1 MSMTSVISTLKTS
14 FSVNRFNLWNN
25 GVEEAVSAVTLAY
38 STPVYLG
45 FILLLLDLVLKHK
58 TYEVV

>member
-1 MSMTSVISTLKTS
+1 
-14 FSVNRFNLWNN
+14 LWNN